1 MKKPTFYKI
10 ITFILPILLFAC
22 AIIYVQIYGMSDD
35 DVINRTADFWIPT
48 CFLAIASAV
57 FHGDTFVDAI
67 MERDWLKV
75 AVHILQGLIIVAA
88 AVYCYMITTQ
98 IILIDQQINECLSSD
113 NCKVNSEL
121 LRVQSDFISRRNWTI
136 LASLWI
142 AYFLKGCPY
151 LVRKISNWVHE
162 KRGEDQ

>member
-10 ITFILPILLFAC
+10 LTFILPILLFAC

-75 AVHILQGLIIVAA
+75 AVHILQGLIKGRGS
-88 AVYCYMITTQ
+88 MI
-98 IILIDQQINECLSSD
+98 LSRF
-113 NCKVNSEL
+113 V
-121 LRVQSDFISRRNWTI
+121 I
-136 LASLWI
+136 
-142 AYFLKGCPY
+142 
-151 LVRKISNWVHE
+151 RKIQL
-162 KRGEDQ
+162 G